1 MDYIREFTRKI
12 QDLDRSKS
20 IQTVFRDFLS
30 LGTYSLAQ
38 PFYRSPDIEQKYKL
52 IVKDYTKE
60 QTVEFSKLFAFLV
73 QGLEEQYQD
82 FLGQIFMELGFGN
95 AKKGQFFTPYSVS
108 KLMAEINFSDF
119 EKKLNEKDF
128 VTLSEPCCG
137 SGGIIITL
145 AEIMKNKGYNYQHQL
160 FVEAI
165 DIDEICFKM
174 AYIQLSLL
182 GIPARVIRGDTLAM
196 RFYEV
201 LYTPFYFLGN
211 FEYKLKRHQQE
222 KSLSEKEYPKLENA
236 TQLTLFNYL

>member
-20 IQTVFRDFLS
+20 IQTVFLDFLS

-73 QGLEEQYQD
+73 QGLEEQHQD

-119 EKKLNEKDF
+119 ETKLNDKDF
-128 VTLSEPCCG
+128 NL
-137 SGGIIITL
+137 
-145 AEIMKNKGYNYQHQL
+145 KNKGYS
-160 FVEAI
+160 V
-165 DIDEICFKM
+165 DSDKRK
-174 AYIQLSLL
+174 YIS
-182 GIPARVIRGDTLAM
+182 
-196 RFYEV
+196 
-201 LYTPFYFLGN
+201 N
-211 FEYKLKRHQQE
+211 KR
-222 KSLSEKEYPKLENA
+222 
-236 TQLTLFNYL
+236 

>member
-12 QDLDRSKS
+12 QDFDRSKS

-73 QGLEEQYQD
+73 QGLEEQHQD

-95 AKKGQFFTPYSVS
+95 ARKGQFFTPYSVS

-119 EKKLNEKDF
+119 KTKLNDKDF

-137 SGGIIITL
+137 SGGIIIAL

-182 GIPARVIRGDTLAM
+182 SIPARVIRGDTLAM

-201 LYTPFYFLGN
+201 LYTPFYFLEN
-211 FEYKLKRHQQE
+211 FEYKLKRLQQE
-222 KSLSEKEYPKLENA
+222 KSLPEKETPITEYT

>member
-20 IQTVFRDFLS
+20 IQTVFLDFLS

-73 QGLEEQYQD
+73 QGLEEQHQD

-108 KLMAEINFSDF
+108 KL
-119 EKKLNEKDF
+119 
-128 VTLSEPCCG
+128 
-137 SGGIIITL
+137 II
-145 AEIMKNKGYNYQHQL
+145 A
-160 FVEAI
+160 
-165 DIDEICFKM
+165 
-174 AYIQLSLL
+174 
-182 GIPARVIRGDTLAM
+182 
-196 RFYEV
+196 
-201 LYTPFYFLGN
+201 
-211 FEYKLKRHQQE
+211 
-222 KSLSEKEYPKLENA
+222 
-236 TQLTLFNYL
+236 

>member
-30 LGTYSLAQ
+30 LSTYSLAQ
-38 PFYRSPDIEQKYKL
+38 PFYRSPDIELKYKL

-73 QGLEEQYQD
+73 QGLEEQYRD

-119 EKKLNEKDF
+119 ETKLNDKDF

-137 SGGIIITL
+137 SGGIIIAL

-174 AYIQLSLL
+174 AYLQLSLL

-211 FEYKLKRHQQE
+211 FEYKLKRLQQE
-222 KSLSEKEYPKLENA
+222 KSLPEKEQPRLENT